1 MNNEVTALYKT
12 HYEAKVALE
21 EKEGLKACSLS
32 AHKSPG
38 ESELRAGVKK
48 E

>member
-1 MNNEVTALYKT
+1 MNNEVTALYEI
-12 HYEAKVALE
+12 HYKAKVALE
-21 EKEGLKACSLS
+21 EKGGLKTCSLS

>member
-1 MNNEVTALYKT
+1 MKVTALYEI
-12 HYEAKVALE
+12 HYKAKDALE
-21 EKEGLKACSLS
+21 EKDGLKACSLS
-32 AHKSPG
+32 VHKSPG